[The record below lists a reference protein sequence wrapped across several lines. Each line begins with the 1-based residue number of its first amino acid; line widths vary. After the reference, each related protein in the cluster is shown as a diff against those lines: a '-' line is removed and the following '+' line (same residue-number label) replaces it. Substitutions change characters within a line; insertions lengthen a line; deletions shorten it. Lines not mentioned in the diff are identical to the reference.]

1 MTGRP
6 LDPALVQRIVS
17 HLTESGS
24 VTGTARALNVDRATV
39 VEARLQDD
47 ERRRNLLKQAGEK
60 APVAI
65 LSRTQQ

>member
-6 LDPALVQRIVS
+6 LDPALAQRIMT

-24 VTGTARALNVDRATV
+24 VIGTARALNVDRATV

-47 ERRRNLLKQAGEK
+47 ERRRNALKGATK
-60 APVAI
+60 
-65 LSRTQQ
+65 